1 MNRKMS
7 PQRVILTLDP
17 VSLWSVTNYMW
28 RGGGG
33 GRACSQHGEPR
44 DEDAPVEVFKEK
56 KKTSILVWLRESKTT
71 TEQLVCCRT
80 ETYPRQQSRCC
91 GNRREGLF
99 YHQQISSRQWDKNST
114 RGHAPV

>member
-33 GRACSQHGEPR
+33 GRECSQHGEPR

-56 KKTSILVWLRESKTT
+56 KKTSILVW
-71 TEQLVCCRT
+71 
-80 ETYPRQQSRCC
+80 
-91 GNRREGLF
+91 
-99 YHQQISSRQWDKNST
+99 
-114 RGHAPV
+114 